1 MSDDLAAVSASD
13 LIALYR
19 AGKASPVEA
28 TKAVLA
34 RVAATRDKLN
44 PFVLVDE
51 EAALAAARESER
63 RWQAGEPRGLVEGVP
78 MSIKDLVL
86 TRGWPT
92 LRGSLT
98 VDPHQDWNEDAP
110 AVARLRE
117 HGAVLLGK
125 TTTPEFGHK
134 GVTDSPVSGITR
146 NPWNTELT
154 PGGSSGGAGAAVAAG
169 LGPLALGTDGGG
181 SIRIPS
187 SFCGIFGI
195 KPTFGR
201 VPSYPVSPF
210 GTLANVG
217 PMARN
222 VADAA
227 LMLTVIA
234 EPDRRDWHALPYDAT
249 DYRLALAEPLSGLR
263 VAYSPTLGLEG
274 VPLDSEVRALVDT
287 AAQSF
292 ENLGAIVEAVDP
304 VWPHDPGRLFMTYWA
319 IGAAKLVEDI
329 AEDKRDRLE
338 ATLLEF
344 AETGRGFDGLAVKCA
359 ELDRAANGLALME
372 FFEHHDILL
381 SPTMPLPAFAVGRPY
396 PSEAFAAEPLR
407 WTPYTYPINLTRN
420 PAASVPCGFT
430 AAGLPVGLH
439 VIGPLYAE
447 SAVLRACR
455 AYEDANPWR
464 DKRPEL

>member
-1 MSDDLAAVSASD
+1 MSNDLTAVSASD

-28 TKAVLA
+28 TQAVLA
-34 RVAATRDKLN
+34 RIAATRETLN

-63 RWQAGEPRGLVEGVP
+63 RWRAGEPRGLVEGVP
-78 MSIKDLVL
+78 ISIKDLVL

-98 VDPHQDWNEDAP
+98 TDPDQDWNEDAP

-146 NPWNTELT
+146 NPWNTDLT
-154 PGGSSGGAGAAVAAG
+154 PGGSSGGAAAAVASG

-181 SIRIPS
+181 SSRIPS

-201 VPSYPVSPF
+201 VPTYPVSPF

-217 PMARN
+217 PMART

-234 EPDRRDWHALPYDAT
+234 GPDRRDWHALPHDAT
-249 DYRLALAEPLSGLR
+249 DYRLALAEPLTGLR
-263 VAYSPTLGLEG
+263 VAYSPTLGLER
-274 VPLDSEVRALVDT
+274 VPLEAEVRALVDT

-292 ENLGAIVEAVDP
+292 EDLGAIVEAVDP

-329 AEDKRDRLE
+329 AEDKRDRME

-344 AETGRGFDGLAVKCA
+344 AATGRGFDGLTVKRA

-372 FFEHHDILL
+372 FFEQHDILL
-381 SPTMPLPAFAVGRPY
+381 SPTLPMPAFAVGRPY
-396 PSEAFAAEPLR
+396 PSEEFAAEPLR

-439 VIGPLYAE
+439 VIGPLHGD

-455 AYEDANPWR
+455 AYEDASPWR